1 MGLPHLRWLTP
12 GTHAHL
18 CFPRKPA
25 LSSDQ
30 EHGSQQN
37 SNFQDSE
44 HTEELLK
51 ELVEINILWV
61 IWQKEDI
68 VLHITPK
75 FIISFFFPLTPLSI
89 DMFWFY
95 PFCLLLNLVISAYFF
110 CLFLLHSFS
119 C

>member
-51 ELVEINILWV
+51 EMVEINILWV

-75 FIISFFFPLTPLSI
+75 FIISFFFSFDTFNYRYVLVLSLLPLIKSS
-89 DMFWFY
+89 Y
-95 PFCLLLNLVISAYFF
+95 
-110 CLFLLHSFS
+110 
-119 C
+119 